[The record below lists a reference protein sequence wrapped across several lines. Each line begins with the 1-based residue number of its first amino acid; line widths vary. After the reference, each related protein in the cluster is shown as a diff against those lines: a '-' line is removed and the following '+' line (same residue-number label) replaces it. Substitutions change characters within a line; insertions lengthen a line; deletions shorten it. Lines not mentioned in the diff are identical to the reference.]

1 MAEAKDHQQVIRGA
15 PHPQALTADRL
26 RQAAGGEVHLVLH
39 LDGIQLRIA
48 FAETQAD
55 AGAALTA
62 VGADALQ
69 PLQTIELL
77 FQDGGDALL
86 HHLRRRGGKGGPNAD
101 PGRCQL
107 RQVLQS
113 QSGEGHQAGQQD
125 QQAADNREDRS
136 AQKRLGERPHRDDLE

>member
-39 LDGIQLRIA
+39 LDGIQLGSA
-48 FAETQAD
+48 FAEAQAD
-55 AGAALTA
+55 AGASLAA

-69 PLQTIELL
+69 PLQPFELL
-77 FQDGGDALL
+77 FQHGGDALL
-86 HHLRRRGGKGGPNAD
+86 HHLRRGGRKGGSNAD

-107 RQVLQS
+107 RQILES
-113 QSGEGHQAGQQD
+113 ESGEGHQARQQD